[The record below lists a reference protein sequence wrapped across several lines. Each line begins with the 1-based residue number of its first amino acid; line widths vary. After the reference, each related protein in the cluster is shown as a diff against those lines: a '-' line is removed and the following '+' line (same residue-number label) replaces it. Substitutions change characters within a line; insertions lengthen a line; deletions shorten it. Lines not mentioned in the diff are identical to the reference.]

1 MVRAEPMVAW
11 LGPLLLRLQT
21 GQNLNVYPD
30 DVAFQ

>member
-1 MVRAEPMVAW
+1 MLALVGSRS
-11 LGPLLLRLQT
+11 LLRSQT